1 MTITVTKYANR
12 KAELG
17 VAKVQIDTTLYEFR
31 NIVLFQK
38 YTKKNVAS
46 AQLIDALS
54 VRTNNVSA
62 THNVA
67 GQGVNTSA
75 LYVSGALALTDL
87 NYPSSPSVAT
97 LVTPLTTLTSTPA
110 NVPGGG
116 SGKTRV
122 IGIINTDTANART
135 VRLTINGDNY
145 NITITAGKGL
155 GILLVDTPTTDQI
168 SLADPG
174 NTGKLQ
180 YFVVEGNTANANTD
194 SYTRTIT
201 VKDSAGNT
209 IDTGSATGTFMWVF
223 YGIGT
228 VPEESVIGGGAFQP

>member
-1 MTITVTKYANR
+1 MDII

-17 VAKVQIDTTLYEFR
+17 AAKIQIDTTLYEFR
-31 NIVLFQK
+31 NVVLFQK
-38 YTKKNVAS
+38 YTKRNIAS
-46 AQLIDALS
+46 SQLIDALS

-67 GQGVNTSA
+67 GQAVNTSA
-75 LYVSGALALTDL
+75 VYVSDALALTDL
-87 NYPSSPSVAT
+87 NFPSSPSIAT

-122 IGIINTDTANART
+122 VGIINIDTANARA
-135 VRLTINGDNY
+135 VRLTIDGDNY
-145 NITITAGKGL
+145 NITIAAGKGL

-168 SLADPG
+168 SLSDPG

-180 YFVVEGNTANANTD
+180 YFVAEGATASANTD
-194 SYTRTIT
+194 PYTRTVT
-201 VKDSAGNT
+201 VKDAAGNT
-209 IDTGSATGTFMWVF
+209 IHSGSVTGSFMWIF
-223 YGIGT
+223 WGIGT
-228 VPEESVIGGGAFQP
+228 IAEESVVGGGAFQP